1 MANETVTTSRRGRYS
16 KIPVDTFENLQ
27 MRAGMVLTEFDP
39 DTGEY
44 DINDLL
50 CATQGG
56 LTISLTDD
64 TRDNGEDIDNCP
76 KGMAELMEF
85 TDRNATCQMTSVT
98 FSQKF
103 LQFALAAANVSG
115 NKIKPRFNLQM
126 TDFKTLWIVGDKLDG
141 TGIAFCLKRALSTN
155 GVTWQT
161 TDDGK
166 GTMQLTLSGHY
177 TLTNQDDVPYEFY
190 TIAADTSTTYSVTQN
205 LTNVTSSFSGTTIEK
220 DAEFEATLTATT
232 GYTISSVSVK
242 VGGVDVTSSA
252 YNSETHT
259 ISIDSVG
266 DNLTITATA
275 TED

>member
-1 MANETVTTSRRGRYS
+1 
-16 KIPVDTFENLQ
+16 
-27 MRAGMVLTEFDP
+27 MRAGIVLLDFDP
-39 DTGEY
+39 ETGEF

-56 LTISLTDD
+56 LNISLTDE

-85 TDRNATCQMTSVT
+85 TDRNATAQLTSVT
-98 FSQKF
+98 FSERF
-103 LQFALAAANVSG
+103 LTFALAAADVSG
-115 NKIKPRFNLQM
+115 NKITPRFKLQM

-161 TDDGK
+161 QDDGK

-177 TLTNQDDVPYEFY
+177 TLTDQDDVPYEFY
-190 TIAADTSTTYSVTQN
+190 MIDADTSTTYTVTQD
-205 LTNVTSSFSGTTIEK
+205 LTNVTSSYTDATIEK
-220 DAEFEATLTATT
+220 DAAFEATLTATT
-232 GYTISSVSVK
+232 GYTISSVTVK

-252 YNSETHT
+252 YDETTNKIT
-259 ISIDSVG
+259 IAKVT

-275 TED
+275 TEE